1 MQVLVLRSTALVI
14 SFPSVVALIHIC
26 RLSNFFFNFFNF
38 LIFFGSGMNYSSDI
52 ACLQYVGSQQY
63 I

>member
-26 RLSNFFFNFFNF
+26 RLSNFFFIFNL